1 MKISK
6 IKEHCMKFIILR
18 KNRSIWPI
26 YSLQYLCFCQIWV
39 MISRLFFK
47 YLLLSTLFW
56 LTLDSEHYENLKDNL
71 KQFPIVVIAGIG
83 IQIGVISLLNVNIR
97 IVNPSSNQYTW
108 GSIFSKYCNRDTG
121 MQVQQLRRRYYFTI
135 PFTFYLLTNLKTT

>member
-108 GSIFSKYCNRDTG
+108 GSNFSKDCMGIQECRFGKSRGT
-121 MQVQQLRRRYYFTI
+121 YYFTI
-135 PFTFYLLTNLKTT
+135 PITFYLLTNLQTT